1 MDVSITGAT
10 TSIAEFQYFDL
21 EVVVPTVDVANTT
34 FHYFRSNEPSIY
46 TSLPLANKIDR
57 SEWYVR
63 KDIRIL
69 LKSFGTGQVD
79 MQFLRYWLES
89 DTAYSDPACFNIDG
103 RDYPVN
109 FFRGMSECMIEEY
122 GTSDPRAVFLK
133 IRGNSIL
140 DFSEA
145 VSAVD
150 LIREAVLKEWTKA
163 LSRHIAELTAGQA
176 SIRYSQKQFLIH
188 IRPNEPT
195 TSNGIYS
202 DIYNRF
208 RFAVHVEHPE
218 ICTTPIYS
226 TPDYRFL
233 GNIVNQERNENIIH
247 PG

>member
-1 MDVSITGAT
+1 
-10 TSIAEFQYFDL
+10 
-21 EVVVPTVDVANTT
+21 
-34 FHYFRSNEPSIY
+34 
-46 TSLPLANKIDR
+46 
-57 SEWYVR
+57 
-63 KDIRIL
+63 
-69 LKSFGTGQVD
+69 
-79 MQFLRYWLES
+79 
-89 DTAYSDPACFNIDG
+89 
-103 RDYPVN
+103 
-109 FFRGMSECMIEEY
+109 MIEEY

-163 LSRHIAELTAGQA
+163 LSRHIAELTSGQA

-202 DIYNRF
+202 DIYDRF

-218 ICTTPIYS
+218 ICTTSIYS